1 MQYDAINR
9 INHSNL
15 DFWVGWTVGCFTWV
29 IPPWSC
35 YQQAGWNHQWS
46 METNNSWVCFSIN
59 SHHPWVGKAEKWH
72 GRRLSTE
79 PSSDHDP
86 ARRISL
92 RTQAVQAAGAGKDDR
107 QCNGVPLRGSP
118 RNHAEV
124 SMLNVCVA
132 DNLILDGLSGGF
144 KETPSAKRS
153 KRAKWIRPTGVHTPS
168 AQVPGRVQ
176 NFHWA
181 RSLKARWIL
190 MIWRII
196 YCYNSLWSRF
206 HVFFIISTVMNC
218 FGDVFL
224 MFLSCAFI
232 RWHIMTSPI

>member
-1 MQYDAINR
+1 MDGDYQQ
-9 INHSNL
+9 NHHR
-15 DFWVGWTVGCFTWV
+15 TM
-29 IPPWSC
+29 IPPGGFLWEPRQSR
-35 YQQAGWNHQWS
+35 QPGL
-46 METNNSWVCFSIN
+46 
-59 SHHPWVGKAEKWH
+59 GKMT
-72 GRRLSTE
+72 GS
-79 PSSDHDP
+79 
-86 ARRISL
+86 AR
-92 RTQAVQAAGAGKDDR
+92 
-107 QCNGVPLRGSP
+107 NGVPLKGSP
-118 RNHAEV
+118 RNRAEV

-132 DNLILDGLSGGF
+132 DDLMD
-144 KETPSAKRS
+144 A
-153 KRAKWIRPTGVHTPS
+153 IRPTGVHTPS

-196 YCYNSLWSRF
+196 YCYNSLWLRF
-206 HVFFIISTVMNC
+206 HVFFIISTIMNC